1 MAVPGEIKGYVA
13 AKERYGN
20 PDISWQRLV
29 QPSVEMCRNGVE
41 VSESL
46 AGSLQEHSLSIL
58 NDPGLRWCIEN
69 LLMSTTW
76 HFSHVR
82 TSAFQ

>member
-1 MAVPGEIKGYVA
+1 MLPLQFLAQVFHKNLSQGPLAAAIPGEVKGYAA

-29 QPSVEMCRNGVE
+29 QPSVDMCRSGVE

-46 AGSLQEHSLSIL
+46 AYALHQRRVALMY
-58 NDPGLRWCIEN
+58 DPGLR
-69 LLMSTTW
+69 
-76 HFSHVR
+76 
-82 TSAFQ
+82 

>member
-1 MAVPGEIKGYVA
+1 MLPLQYLARDFHKKLLIGPLAAAIPGEVKGYAA

-29 QPSVEMCRNGVE
+29 QPSVDMCRSGVE

-46 AGSLQEHSLSIL
+46 AYALHQRRVAVM
-58 NDPGLRWCIEN
+58 NDPGLR
-69 LLMSTTW
+69 
-76 HFSHVR
+76 
-82 TSAFQ
+82 